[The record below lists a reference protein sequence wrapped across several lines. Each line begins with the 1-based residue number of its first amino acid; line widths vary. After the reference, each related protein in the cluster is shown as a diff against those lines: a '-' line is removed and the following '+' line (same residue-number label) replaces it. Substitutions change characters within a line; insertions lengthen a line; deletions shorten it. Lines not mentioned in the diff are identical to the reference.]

1 MLGNV
6 LRLLILCLFW
16 ALNIRNTSLVFST
29 ISKTFISLTLLS
41 WIGTHFDTKT
51 SKISSGTT
59 RKKLDKGCH
68 KSFLIRVANM
78 FPELSGSRRLN
89 RSYKPS
95 TKPETA
101 NFKKIIIFEWMVSSG
116 LHYILNNLSFNKC
129 NCKMWFKI

>member
-6 LRLLILCLFW
+6 LRLLVLCLFW
-16 ALNIRNTSLVFST
+16 ALNTRNTSLVVFRT
-29 ISKTFISLTLLS
+29 ISKTFMSLTLLP

-59 RKKLDKGCH
+59 IKKLDKGCH

-89 RSYKPS
+89 
-95 TKPETA
+95 
-101 NFKKIIIFEWMVSSG
+101 
-116 LHYILNNLSFNKC
+116 
-129 NCKMWFKI
+129 